1 MTIDKGAVSYSPNS
15 LRNNSPQPASD
26 TEHGYTHHA
35 EKVEGQK
42 IRKRNVSFDDHYR
55 QATLFWNSMS
65 PAEKQHIIKA
75 FHFEVGSVKD
85 KQLKQRVVDTFNN
98 VDGQLAAEIAKGIGV
113 NPPQVPG
120 GTGVTASSPAV
131 SQENTIKSA
140 RTRKVA
146 ILIENG
152 FNFNDVTQVMT
163 ALSGAGIHADII
175 SMNLGMITSAEGQQ
189 LEANKSYANSGSIMY
204 DALYLAG
211 GKQSVDSLMMHKD
224 AKDFINDAFVHAKP
238 IGATNESVDLLMST
252 DVQRIAIAGVDT
264 QGQVFYDLGIVTV
277 RNTSD
282 LTAFNL
288 EFINALAAHRHWMRQ
303 NQDGKLSG

>member
-1 MTIDKGAVSYSPNS
+1 
-15 LRNNSPQPASD
+15 
-26 TEHGYTHHA
+26 
-35 EKVEGQK
+35 
-42 IRKRNVSFDDHYR
+42 
-55 QATLFWNSMS
+55 MS

-211 GKQSVDSLMMHKD
+211 GKQSVDCLMMHKD

-252 DVQRIAIAGVDT
+252 DIQRIAIAGVDT